1 MRVLL
6 EAKEVFLE
14 AISAFLRL
22 REWFYIVVWAR
33 GAL

>member
-14 AISAFLRL
+14 AISAFFEAKR
-22 REWFYIVVWAR
+22 VVLHS
-33 GAL
+33 GVG